1 MFASLVGLTGLFLK
15 LSTVI
20 ELNGLKIQA
29 KNVSLCK

>member
-15 LSTVI
+15 LVAVI
-20 ELNGLKIQA
+20 DLNGFKIQA